1 MKFIAKLSLT
11 TAAIL
16 ALYILIVGLGWAD
29 VFFWKTGGI
38 ARVCTYIMRIIVPI
52 DLLPITPGSRLDTPW
67 FFIPAIISA
76 LLLWAIIILV
86 TVEIVRTKK

>member
-1 MKFIAKLSLT
+1 MKSIAKILLT
-11 TAAIL
+11 AAAIL
-16 ALYILIVGLGWAD
+16 AIYILIGAIGLAD

-38 ARVCTYIMRIIVPI
+38 ARVCTYIMRILAPI

-76 LLLWAIIILV
+76 LLLWAIIIRV
-86 TVEIVRTKK
+86 TVDKVWTRK